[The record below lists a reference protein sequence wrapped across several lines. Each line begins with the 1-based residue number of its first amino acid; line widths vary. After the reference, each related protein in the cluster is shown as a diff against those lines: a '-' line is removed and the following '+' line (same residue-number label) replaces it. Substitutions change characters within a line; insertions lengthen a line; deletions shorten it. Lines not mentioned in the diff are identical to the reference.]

1 MYNVKGVF
9 YLRLTIPG
17 CLLAAAAFFLSS
29 ASITQAASFQLG
41 DTGREVVEIQQALA
55 SRGYD
60 VVVDGDYGPATKA
73 AVADFQKDNNLE
85 VDGEVGSH
93 SYQALFHRAM
103 PEHERQSY
111 FADGNGIID
120 LAQQFLGV
128 PYVWGGSSPN
138 GFDCS
143 GFVQYVYA
151 QKGIQLP
158 RTADIQATA
167 GRPVSKAELQPGD
180 LVFFAGDYVNISH
193 VGIYVGNGQMIH
205 ASSSHGIAYDNLSR
219 DYRVAHYAG
228 ACRVLN

>member
-1 MYNVKGVF
+1 MHMTK
-9 YLRLTIPG
+9 PG
-17 CLLAAAAFFLSS
+17 CLLAAAAFLFGST
-29 ASITQAASFQLG
+29 SITQAASFQLG
-41 DTGREVVEIQQALA
+41 DTGHEVIEIQQALA

-60 VVVDGDYGPATKA
+60 VIVDGDYGPATQA

-93 SYQALFHRAM
+93 SYQVLFHRAM
-103 PEHERQSY
+103 PEHQHKSY
-111 FADGNGIID
+111 FAGGNGIID

-128 PYVWGGSSPN
+128 PYVWGGSSPR

-151 QKGIQLP
+151 QKGIHLP

-167 GRPVSKAELQPGD
+167 GQPVSKSELQPGD

-205 ASSSHGIAYDNLSR
+205 ASSTHGIAYDDLGR

-228 ACRVLN
+228 ACRVLS

>member
-1 MYNVKGVF
+1 
-9 YLRLTIPG
+9 LRLAKHG
-17 CLLAAAAFFLSS
+17 CLLAAAAIFFSS
-29 ASITQAASFQLG
+29 VSFAEAASFHLG
-41 DTGREVVEIQQALA
+41 DTGAEVVEIQQALA

-60 VVVDGDYGPATKA
+60 VTVDGDYGPATKA
-73 AVADFQKDNNLE
+73 AVAEFQNDNHLN
-85 VDGEVGSH
+85 VDGVVGSV
-93 SYQALFHRAM
+93 SYQALLHRAM
-103 PEHERQSY
+103 PVGAHKSYLAGQS
-111 FADGNGIID
+111 GIVN

-151 QKGIQLP
+151 QQGISLP

-167 GRPVSKAELQPGD
+167 GYPVDKEDLQPGD

-193 VGIYVGNGQMIH
+193 VGIYVGDGKMIH
-205 ASSSHGIAYDNLSR
+205 ASSSNGIAYDSLSR

-228 ACRVLN
+228 ACRVIN

>member
-1 MYNVKGVF
+1 M
-9 YLRLTIPG
+9 RLTKS
-17 CLLAAAAFFLSS
+17 CSLLAAAVLFLSS
-29 ASITQAASFQLG
+29 VNVSEAASFQLG
-41 DTGREVVEIQQALA
+41 DTGNEVIEIQQALA

-60 VVVDGDYGPATKA
+60 VPVDGDYGPATKA
-73 AVADFQKDNNLE
+73 AVAEFQRDNHLAI
-85 VDGEVGSH
+85 DGEMGTS
-93 SYQALFHRAM
+93 SYQALLHRAL
-103 PEHERQSY
+103 PTTSHKSY
-111 FADGNGIID
+111 FAGANGVID
-120 LAQQFLGV
+120 LAKQFLGV

-143 GFVQYVYA
+143 GFVQYVFA
-151 QKGIQLP
+151 QKGIHLP

-167 GRPVSKAELQPGD
+167 GRPVSKAELMPGD

-205 ASSSHGIAYDNLSR
+205 ASTTYGIAYDSLSR

>member
-1 MYNVKGVF
+1 M
-9 YLRLTIPG
+9 RLTKPG

-41 DTGREVVEIQQALA
+41 DTGREVIEIQQALA

-103 PEHERQSY
+103 PEHERKSY
-111 FADGNGIID
+111 LADGNGIID
-120 LAQQFLGV
+120 IAQQFLGV

-151 QKGIQLP
+151 QRGIQLP

-205 ASSSHGIAYDNLSR
+205 ASSSHGIAYDDLSR
-219 DYRVAHYAG
+219 DYRVTHYAG